1 MFKKVK
7 IDSPHGGLNQFIFF
21 CLSLFKGLGHG
32 VSNLHIKKKNEKVF
46 RMSATA
52 TFLCSYVFVSLR

>member
-46 RMSATA
+46 RM
-52 TFLCSYVFVSLR
+52 